1 MFRFVWI
8 SLMVIGLDQI
18 TKLGVQQML
27 VPYQVIEFLPIFNL
41 TLTFNE
47 GAAFS
52 FLSDAGGWQRWF
64 FIGLS
69 AFVSLVLLIWLARLN
84 ASDRWLAVGLA
95 LLLGGAVGNLIDR
108 IVYGHVVDFLDFH
121 WGEAHWPAFNVADS
135 AITIGVV
142 LLLFDTLRRHEPR

>member
-8 SLMVIGLDQI
+8 SLLVIGLDQV
-18 TKLGVQQML
+18 TKFGVQQTL
-27 VPYQVIEFLPIFNL
+27 APYQVIEFLPIFNL

-52 FLSDAGGWQRWF
+52 FLADAGGWQRWF

-69 AFVSLVLLIWLARLN
+69 AIVSLVLLIWLARLG
-84 ASDRWLAVGLA
+84 ARERWLAVGLA

-108 IVYGHVVDFLDFH
+108 IAYGHVVDFLDFH

-135 AITIGVV
+135 AITVGVV
-142 LLLFDTLRRHEPR
+142 LLLLDTVRRREPQ

>member
-1 MFRFVWI
+1 MLRFVWV
-8 SLMVIGLDQI
+8 SLMVIVLDQL
-18 TKLGVQQML
+18 TKLGVQQSL
-27 VPYQVIEFLPIFNL
+27 DPYQIIEFLPIFNL

-69 AFVSLVLLIWLARLN
+69 AIVSLVLLIWLARLS
-84 ASDRWLAVGLA
+84 AGERWLALGLA

-108 IVYGHVVDFLDFH
+108 VVYGHVVDFLDFH
-121 WGEAHWPAFNVADS
+121 WGEAHWPAFNIADS
-135 AITIGVV
+135 AITVGVV
-142 LLLFDTLRRHEPR
+142 LLLLDTFRRREQP